1 VILICKRYMLLL
13 KVGLYVENLCHRSS
27 GPIKSK

>member
-1 VILICKRYMLLL
+1 MLLL